1 MSIFQFT
8 NEFNQRIPSKKK
20 DGSLLKFSRNKG
32 YESIPRELAQNE
44 QLSYEA
50 RGLLISIAS
59 YPESFKLYKSELYKR
74 SIKNS
79 RRKIDKCWQELIE
92 EGYILQFRKRDGKSF
107 IFSYLFSMEPFLVE
121 DMIHLFEEAYEY
133 NFHYYHKRIRK
144 YEDQTMEN
152 FRLILPKYL
161 IEKEKDTLIEW
172 LKSHDEIKME
182 SSNVQIEHPKKQD
195 VTNDFS
201 NVQNEQLKMDCSKR
215 TDNKLINK
223 RFITEKNDT
232 ITDTKTIDTEKMKS
246 SQLLESLAD
255 ILTETFLSEESLELI
270 AFESDQVEEAK
281 QVIDI
286 LYKSKKYVQD
296 HLDGLTIVAEYFEK
310 PTHEMLQR
318 YFFNKRTKE
327 LNSESGYL
335 YNMARNHW
343 LQMAGLMLHSGG
355 YPNKEKYLTKC
366 HELYEKLQK
375 NKTI

>member
-8 NEFNQRIPSKKK
+8 NEFNQRVPSQKK

-44 QLSYEA
+44 KLSYEA
-50 RGLLISIAS
+50 RGLLISISS

-79 RRKIDKCWQELIE
+79 RRKIDKCWQELID
-92 EGYILQFRKRDGKSF
+92 EGYVLQFRKRDGKSF
-107 IFSYLFSMEPFLVE
+107 IFSYLFSMESFLLE

-133 NFHYYHKRIRK
+133 NFHYYHKLIRK
-144 YEDQTMEN
+144 CEEQTMEN
-152 FRLILPKYL
+152 FRLILPNYL
-161 IEKEKDTLIEW
+161 TKEEEDTLIAW
-172 LKSHDEIKME
+172 LKRHDEIKIE
-182 SSNVQIEHPKKQD
+182 SSNVQVEHSKKWD
-195 VTNDFS
+195 EINDSS
-201 NVQNEQLKMDCSKR
+201 NVQNEQPKMDCSKR

-223 RFITEKNDT
+223 RFITEKSDT
-232 ITDTKTIDTEKMKS
+232 LTDTKNIDTEKRNNN
-246 SQLLESLAD
+246 QLLESLAD

-270 AFESDQVEEAK
+270 ANESDQLEEAK

-310 PTHEMLQR
+310 PTHDMLQR

-327 LNSESGYL
+327 LNSKTGYL

-343 LQMAGLMLHSGG
+343 LQMAGLMLNMGS
-355 YPNKEKYLTKC
+355 YPNKEKYLMKC
-366 HELYEKLQK
+366 QELFEKLNQK
-375 NKTI
+375 K